1 MPAIQTSR
9 CQIRPVATTGNR
21 RIRTEKLIKMQVHG
35 GKHHFVLT
43 VLSSPGRFLKNM
55 DYFFQRQPK
64 IGIQLF
70 FNGN

>member
-1 MPAIQTSR
+1 
-9 CQIRPVATTGNR
+9 
-21 RIRTEKLIKMQVHG
+21 MQVHG

-64 IGIQLF
+64 IGTQLF